1 MARKGLGRGI
11 ESLMG
16 EATAEVGPSK
26 GDASLP
32 LSKIKPNPGQ
42 PRKDFDQK
50 ELEELADSIR
60 QHGVLQPILVRKLG
74 NEYQIVAGERRYQA
88 SKLAGLKEIPA
99 VVRDISDEEVFQL
112 ALIENLQRQ
121 DLNPVE
127 EALGYK
133 QLIEQ
138 NGWTQEELAKVLSK
152 SRPAV
157 ANTLRLLDLPQE
169 VQDLLAKGDITPGH
183 ARAILAVP
191 SEEGRIALAKRVVA
205 ENLTVR
211 QTENLASLISVS
223 KEPKALKEP
232 LPQSYKQAARELRE
246 ILNTKVRVKSSRGKH
261 RIEIEF
267 GDEEDLARIL
277 GAFEHGAES
286 EMGE

>member
-26 GDASLP
+26 GDARLP

-42 PRKDFDQK
+42 PRKDFDQE